1 VIEMDEDSKTIKRFI
16 IIMIIVLGITVGLYF
31 FTKYSVKKDN
41 TSTSSSDSIKDVSID
56 YSNVIVGNMLN
67 KAENEYYVILY
78 DSSDSNA
85 STYKELVTNYEKNDN
100 HLTVYT
106 ADLSNKLNIKY
117 YTSDKSNPISDNVN
131 DLKFGNLTV
140 IKVSN
145 GKITNAYES
154 VKDIKKIWKLS

>member
-1 VIEMDEDSKTIKRFI
+1 MDEDSKTIKRFI